1 MTEIEFVGWLVG
13 GLGAILSLFFLIDKL
28 GEKDRKKL
36 EIIAE
41 ENKVIAK
48 ENNDNN
54 KELTK
59 AINKLTNMVEL
70 TNNNMMNMQRVQ
82 ETHSVEIE
90 ALKDNM
96 RNAQFRCAL
105 EHKRKLEDME

>member
-1 MTEIEFVGWLVG
+1 MTEIQFVGYLVG
-13 GLGAILSLFFLIDKL
+13 GLASLFGLYFLA
-28 GEKDRKKL
+28 EKFQEKNTKKL
-36 EIIAE
+36 EL
-41 ENKVIAK
+41 IAK

-70 TNNNMMNMQRVQ
+70 TNNNMMNMQKVQ

-90 ALKDNM
+90 ALKDNI
-96 RNAQFRCAL
+96 RNIQFRCVL
-105 EHKRKLEDME
+105 EHNRKFEDME